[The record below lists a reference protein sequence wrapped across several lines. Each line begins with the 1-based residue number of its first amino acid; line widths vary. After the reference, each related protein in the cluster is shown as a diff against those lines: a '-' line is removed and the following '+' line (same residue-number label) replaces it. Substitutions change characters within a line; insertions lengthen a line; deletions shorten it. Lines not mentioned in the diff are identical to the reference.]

1 MNTTDPIADYLTR
14 LRNAS
19 RARHKRLDIPSSYI
33 KREITKVLLT
43 ERFIG
48 SYTEIPDE
56 KQGTLRIVLRSSD
69 GVNAITGLKRI
80 SKPGLRVYVSAREL
94 PRVLNGLGIAIVSTS
109 KGVVTEKSARALN
122 VGGEVLCQIW

>member
-14 LRNAS
+14 LRNAI
-19 RARHKRLDIPSSYI
+19 RARHKRVDIPASYL
-33 KREITKVLLT
+33 KREITKLLIE

-48 SYTEIPDE
+48 SYAEIPDN

-80 SKPGLRVYVSAREL
+80 SKPGLRVYVSAKDL

-109 KGVVTEKSARALN
+109 KGVVTEKNAEALN
-122 VGGEVLCQIW
+122 VGGEVLCHIW

>member
-14 LRNAS
+14 LRNAI
-19 RARHKRLDIPSSYI
+19 RARHKRVDIPSSYL
-33 KREITKVLLT
+33 KREITKLLLE

-48 SYTEIPDE
+48 SYTEIPDN

-80 SKPGLRVYVSAREL
+80 SKPGLRKYVPAREL

-109 KGVVTEKSARALN
+109 KGVLTEKNAKMMN
-122 VGGEVLCQIW
+122 IGGEVLCQIW